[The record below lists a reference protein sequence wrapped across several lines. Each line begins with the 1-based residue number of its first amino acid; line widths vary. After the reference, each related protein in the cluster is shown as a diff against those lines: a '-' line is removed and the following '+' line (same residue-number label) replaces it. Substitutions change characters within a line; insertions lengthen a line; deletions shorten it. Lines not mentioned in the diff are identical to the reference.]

1 MDYFLNKFSKIK
13 KGKTMNLLYLNIINN
28 TVDAGGKPGS
38 GYSNDEIYL
47 TVQGKINKVYNYL
60 DWETGNFKEMSAN
73 DNVVEL
79 NYLGLPQDIKYADY
93 FMKLSDI
100 IKLGWVKNGNIQIP
114 VPVEGGRA
122 YISFNKPVYLHVNAG
137 PSPAEPND
145 DSTSDPNYS
154 TVWDKFEF
162 TVAQTN
168 AANEPVKFTLWSNT
182 TCVDFVGIPMVYNL
196 SKGGKVI
203 DTVGFNIP
211 EANKKDPFTYI
222 AQELK
227 TDDSFKNLVG
237 DFRIY
242 APKVTSNGFNPNF
255 GEKGNYL
262 KDYID
267 YCWKLYSDNQTAITL
282 WNYVD
287 ITKAENGS
295 LKDDTQGKGVKW
307 TALGKINNNILT
319 FELIELL
326 CSDGTKLQ
334 LPGVLDFTIP
344 LPSTYDTFRQGGVF
358 TKDDT
363 LHTETYTQA
372 IDGDIKNQVSTAL
385 NRCVMHDKFE
395 GPSDPNVKDSPK
407 SWWADISK
415 FYLQNNLPVDVF
427 KTNNYSK
434 YMHEKSIDNKCYAL
448 AYDDKYSQNVNISET
463 IDETETVMN
472 VELYSQKKEPVVYPA
487 WSPKKQ
493 DDPNVQVGIDPDNSN
508 NENAAVVWLK
518 SSVSLDYVYLLY
530 KDKNSLQPESYSAS
544 QMIKNG
550 ERYELKFLPP
560 SVLNP
565 FCFYFKYR
573 ETGKQAETL
582 VPSDAIGNKN
592 VYDYKH

>member
-255 GEKGNYL
+255 GKSGNYL
-262 KDYID
+262 KNYID

-319 FELIELL
+319 FELNELL

-334 LPGVLDFTIP
+334 LPGVKDFTIP

-508 NENAAVVWLK
+508 NEDAAEVWLK
-518 SSVSLDYVYLLY
+518 SSVSLDYVYLMY
-530 KDKNSLQPESYSAS
+530 KDLSSQQPESYPAS
-544 QMIKNG
+544 QMTKNSD
-550 ERYELKFLPP
+550 RYEIKFLPN

-565 FCFYFKYR
+565 LCFYFKYR